1 VRSSLAVRSWRSAT
15 PAKIGRVVIRF
26 ADPAGRPTDFRG
38 LVLGTDGKEWKE
50 AFAVKGNK
58 DPRKFCRDIAPVETD
73 TFKLVI
79 EKSVNPVTL
88 NAAQVSEIE
97 LYPPAAK

>member
-1 VRSSLAVRSWRSAT
+1 MKDNQNPRS
-15 PAKIGRVVIRF
+15 
-26 ADPAGRPTDFRG
+26 FR
-38 LVLGTDGKEWKE
+38 KEIE
-50 AFAVKGNK
+50 
-58 DPRKFCRDIAPVETD
+58 PVGTD

-97 LYPPAAK
+97 LYPAAK

>member
-1 VRSSLAVRSWRSAT
+1 MFCVCWLT
-15 PAKIGRVVIRF
+15 GF
-26 ADPAGRPTDFRG
+26 A
-38 LVLGTDGKEWKE
+38 GKTWKE
-50 AFAVKGNK
+50 VFVVKDNQNARSF
-58 DPRKFCRDIAPVETD
+58 RKEIEPVETE

-97 LYPPAAK
+97 LYPAAK

>member
-1 VRSSLAVRSWRSAT
+1 MEIPLVSRPAMARAT
-15 PAKIGRVVIRF
+15 TSVATVV
-26 ADPAGRPTDFRG
+26 GCKCG
-38 LVLGTDGKEWKE
+38 MVLGPSVMACPFLCTPNPRSFRKEIE
-50 AFAVKGNK
+50 
-58 DPRKFCRDIAPVETD
+58 PVETD

-97 LYPPAAK
+97 LYPAAK

>member
-1 VRSSLAVRSWRSAT
+1 MVSV
-15 PAKIGRVVIRF
+15 
-26 ADPAGRPTDFRG
+26 RPTPPK
-38 LVLGTDGKEWKE
+38 TWKE
-50 AFAVKGNK
+50 VFVVKDNQN
-58 DPRKFCRDIAPVETD
+58 PRSFRKEIEPVGTD

-97 LYPPAAK
+97 LYPAAK

>member
-1 VRSSLAVRSWRSAT
+1 MKDNQNPRS
-15 PAKIGRVVIRF
+15 
-26 ADPAGRPTDFRG
+26 FR
-38 LVLGTDGKEWKE
+38 KEIE
-50 AFAVKGNK
+50 
-58 DPRKFCRDIAPVETD
+58 PVETD

-97 LYPPAAK
+97 LYPAAK